1 MRLGKPSIWGGL
13 AIPALAIACLSM
25 AQPAA
30 SECLSPST
38 EAGATATTV
47 YRCPE
52 ASEPSAQP
60 PAAAKQPLATE
71 DKSTVVE
78 RGSADVPWF
87 EPPAK
92 QDPIK
97 TAQDPIKTV
106 KPPQETE
113 EAVAPKTETKAA
125 TIKPAAIKPAKVDA
139 TEDEAAVAAPEPE
152 QPKITKKATAKK
164 KVIAKKR
171 KIKKT
176 KIARSK
182 KPKTKTDTVE
192 PTTAKIESKPPDE
205 KTIVWTKKDMPLGS
219 RIVNW
224 LGF

>member
-1 MRLGKPSIWGGL
+1 M

-30 SECLSPST
+30 SECLSPSA
-38 EAGATATTV
+38 EVGATATTV

-52 ASEPSAQP
+52 AAEPSAQQ
-60 PAAAKQPLATE
+60 PATAKQPLAPQE
-71 DKSTVVE
+71 KSTVVE

-97 TAQDPIKTV
+97 TAKT
-106 KPPQETE
+106 PQVTD
-113 EAVAPKTETKAA
+113 EAVAPKTTAA
-125 TIKPAAIKPAKVDA
+125 KIKPAEPTKATA

-152 QPKITKKATAKK
+152 QPKITKKAKAKK
-164 KVIAKKR
+164 KVIATKR
-171 KIKKT
+171 KIKKAKVAT
-176 KIARSK
+176 SK
-182 KPKTKTDTVE
+182 KPKAKTKAKTIE

-205 KTIVWTKKDMPLGS
+205 KTIVWTKKDMPIGS

>member
-1 MRLGKPSIWGGL
+1 L
-13 AIPALAIACLSM
+13 AIPALAIACLAM
-25 AQPAA
+25 VHPAA
-30 SECLSPST
+30 SECLSPSA

-52 ASEPSAQP
+52 QTEPGAQQP
-60 PAAAKQPLATE
+60 TTAKQPLATE
-71 DKSTVVE
+71 EKATVVE

-87 EPPAK
+87 EPPPK
-92 QDPIK
+92 QDPITTAK
-97 TAQDPIKTV
+97 T
-106 KPPQETE
+106 PQETD
-113 EAVAPKTETKAA
+113 EAVAPKTKTEAA
-125 TIKPAAIKPAKVDA
+125 TIKPATIKPAKAAA

-152 QPKITKKATAKK
+152 QPKTTKKATAKK
-164 KVIAKKR
+164 KVTAKKR

-176 KIARSK
+176 KVAASK
-182 KPKTKTDTVE
+182 KSKAKTKTVV

-205 KTIVWTKKDMPLGS
+205 KTIVWTKKDMPIGS

>member
-1 MRLGKPSIWGGL
+1 L
-13 AIPALAIACLSM
+13 AIPALAIACLPM

-30 SECLSPST
+30 SECLSPSA

-52 ASEPSAQP
+52 ATEPSAERS
-60 PAAAKQPLATE
+60 ATAKQPLATE
-71 DKSTVVE
+71 EKSTVVE

-87 EPPAK
+87 EPPPK
-92 QDPIK
+92 QDPITTAK
-97 TAQDPIKTV
+97 T
-106 KPPQETE
+106 PQETD
-113 EAVAPKTETKAA
+113 EAVAPKTKTKATTIKPAKAA
-125 TIKPAAIKPAKVDA
+125 TIKPAKAAA

-176 KIARSK
+176 KVAASK
-182 KPKTKTDTVE
+182 KAKTKTKTVE
-192 PTTAKIESKPPDE
+192 PATAKIESKPPDE
-205 KTIVWTKKDMPLGS
+205 KTIVWTKKDMPIGS